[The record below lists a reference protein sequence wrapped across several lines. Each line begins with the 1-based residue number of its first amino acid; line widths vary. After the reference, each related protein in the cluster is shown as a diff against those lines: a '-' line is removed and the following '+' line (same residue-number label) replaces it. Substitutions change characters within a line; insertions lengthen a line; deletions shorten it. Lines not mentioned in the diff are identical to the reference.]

1 MRAAVGGNGAMHKEI
16 KPVTTTHTGHPPD
29 IRRQAEA
36 SPTDEPCPFWR
47 SRTGLIAI
55 GFMLIAGS
63 VFLFEHRIH
72 VLGYLPFLLLLAC
85 PLMHMFMHRGH
96 GHGSYQHSSHDDFI
110 RRERRR
116 DFDEE
121 E

>member
-1 MRAAVGGNGAMHKEI
+1 M
-16 KPVTTTHTGHPPD
+16 TTAQSSRLPKVHG
-29 IRRQAEA
+29 QAEQ
-36 SPTDEPCPFWR
+36 SSNDEPCPFWR

-55 GFMLIAGS
+55 GFVLIASS
-63 VFLFEHRIH
+63 VFLIEHRLQ

-96 GHGSYQHSSHDDFI
+96 GHGHSSHDDFL

-116 DFDEE
+116 DCFEE